1 MEIAGGSEQLCRA
14 LAEHLNNRGECE
26 VLTTCASDY
35 MTWQNVL
42 PPGVSDCNGVRV
54 RRFPVDQPRN
64 IAKFNEFSSRVLGGP
79 VSREDEEQWM
89 RMQGPCSSALLEYLR
104 AEKSGYDAFVFF
116 TYLYA
121 TTYFGLPLVK
131 EKAVMVPTAHDEPP
145 VYLSIFDSLFQKAG
159 RLLFLTPEEQEFV
172 YRRFALP
179 ADRGEVVGVGIQD
192 LAPPEEL
199 PDALRSRIAG
209 QPYVL
214 YLGRVDPSKGCGVLV
229 DYFQRFRQRNP
240 SSRLRLV
247 LAGKAAMKIAEDE
260 NIVATGYL
268 TEGAKTRCIDDAL
281 CMVTPSPYESLCLAA
296 LEAWARGKPVL
307 ANAECRVLVG
317 QCRRSGGGLWYGTY
331 PEFEECLRTLVG
343 NASLRGRMGA
353 SGADF
358 VARSY
363 AWEHSGEHYWRNIK
377 SVAGE

>member
-1 MEIAGGSEQLCRA
+1 M
-14 LAEHLNNRGECE
+14 
-26 VLTTCASDY
+26 LTTCASDY
-35 MTWQNVL
+35 MTWRNVL

-54 RRFPVDQPRN
+54 RRFSVDHPRN
-64 IAKFNEFSSRVLGGP
+64 IAKFNEFSRRVFGGE

-89 RMQGPCSSALLEYLR
+89 RMQGPHSSALLEYLR
-104 AEKSGYDAFVFF
+104 NEKSGYDAFVFF

-131 EKAVMVPTAHDEPP
+131 EKALLIPTVHDEPP

-179 ADRGEVVGVGIQD
+179 GDRGEVVGVGIQD
-192 LAPPEEL
+192 LAPAEEL
-199 PDALRSRIAG
+199 PDALRNRIDG

-229 DYFQRFRQRNP
+229 DYFQRFRRRNP
-240 SSRLRLV
+240 SLRLRLV

-268 TEGAKTRCIDDAL
+268 PERAKTRCIDDAL

-331 PEFEECLRTLVG
+331 PEFEECLRALAG
-343 NASLRGRMGA
+343 NQSLRGRMGA
-353 SGADF
+353 SGAEF

-363 AWEHSGEHYWRNIK
+363 GWAHAGEHYWRNIK